1 MKIIVTQ
8 STSILRYDG
17 TYPSIPAFFMAS
29 THREADR
36 ERVSAQG
43 EGQGEINADGISL
56 CYTET
61 SGGTRVSVSLSY
73 KDGELTVM
81 RGGSEMRFLRGA
93 TTRFSYSVG
102 YGYLPMTV
110 YTQELTRQDKGGS
123 HLLHLA
129 YLSVTDGMVSR
140 TEIRFKLDEK
150 A

>member
-17 TYPSIPAFFMAS
+17 TYPSIPAFFMS
-29 THREADR
+29 PSPVEADR

-43 EGQGEINADGISL
+43 EGQGEITEDGISL

-61 SGGTRVSVSLSY
+61 SGGTRVTVSLSY
-73 KDGELTVM
+73 RDGELTVM

-129 YLSVTDGMVSR
+129 YLSVTDGMASR